1 MRSTKLNLHIQV
13 WKLNTP
19 ENDKSNMQST
29 QHTVIQ
35 TEVIMLSM
43 AEINSSCFPCMLSEP
58 ILQPFDFDELDFLYS

>member
-1 MRSTKLNLHIQV
+1 
-13 WKLNTP
+13 
-19 ENDKSNMQST
+19 MQST